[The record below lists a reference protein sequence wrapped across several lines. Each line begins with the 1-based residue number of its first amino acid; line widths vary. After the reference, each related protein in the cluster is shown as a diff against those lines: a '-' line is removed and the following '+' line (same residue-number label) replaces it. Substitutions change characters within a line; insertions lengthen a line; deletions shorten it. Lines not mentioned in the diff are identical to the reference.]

1 MGMSQDGQQQMFVR
15 NATGLVRELS
25 AFDAF
30 NLVFSAVLIP
40 VGISQTL
47 GFAPAVFQ
55 GSNVMIAYALAAIVM
70 FFFGWVYLSLTV
82 AMPRSGGDYVW
93 VSRMLHPSIGFVT
106 NVSLT
111 FVFLTWISFN
121 FTTMLSYFAPAAFY
135 IWGASSGTVAAISS
149 PTSQIIVSTIL
160 TVLFAFLM
168 SMGTRRVALYMRVLF
183 WMVWIGMGIWIVGL
197 LITSQGVF
205 ASHFQQTTGVSA
217 QQIMTLAQK
226 NGYHPSSGINWG
238 MTFLAMIYAFQ
249 TLTGFQWTGYFAGE
263 IRNVRRTA
271 ITSILGGLVAAALL
285 YIVGSGLVYK
295 AVGYDFFNALTYMGF
310 NDASKLPA
318 SVQYVLPAMTKY
330 LALPSV
336 LKAYVGLS
344 FLLAIL
350 WWTPTGF
357 MLGTRNLFAWAFDR
371 MMPQSLADVSERFH
385 TPVKAIF
392 TIAVVVEIINFL
404 NVYAGLSSFLVNIIA
419 VMALAFIFVSLAAML
434 FPYTRKD
441 LFSEAPSLVRWKLF
455 GIPFITISGF
465 IGVLT
470 WIFVLVVAF
479 KASQFGVQIT
489 TKAMVEAFAVPVL
502 AIIYYLIVVSV
513 RKSQHIDLSATFRAL
528 PPE

>member
-1 MGMSQDGQQQMFVR
+1 MEQGGQQQMFVR

-47 GFAPAVFQ
+47 GFAPAAFQ
-55 GSNVMIAYALAAIVM
+55 GSNVMLAYVLAALVM

-93 VSRMLHPSIGFVT
+93 VSRMLHPAVGFVT
-106 NVSLT
+106 NVTLT

-135 IWGASSGTVAAISS
+135 VWGASPATVAAVSS
-149 PTSQIIVSTIL
+149 HTSQIIVSTVL
-160 TVLFAFLM
+160 TILFALLM
-168 SMGTRRVALYMRVLF
+168 AMGTRRVALYMRVLF
-183 WMVWIGMGIWIVGL
+183 WIVWIGMGLWIIGL
-197 LITSQGVF
+197 LITGQGAFVTNF
-205 ASHFQQTTGVSA
+205 EHMTGVSA
-217 QQIMTLAQK
+217 QQIVTLAKQ
-226 NGYHPSSGINWG
+226 NGYHAGSALNWS

-271 ITSILGGLVAAALL
+271 TTSIIGGLVAAALL
-285 YIVGSGLVYK
+285 YILGSGLVYK
-295 AVGYDFFNALTYMGF
+295 AVGYNFFNALTYMGF
-310 NDASKLPA
+310 HAPSRLPA
-318 SVQYVLPAMTKY
+318 SVQYVLPALTKY
-330 LALPSV
+330 LVLPAIVKSYI
-336 LKAYVGLS
+336 ALS

-371 MMPQSLADVSERFH
+371 MMPQALADVSERFH

-392 TIAVVVEIINFL
+392 TIAVVVEILNFL

-419 VMALAFIFVSLAAML
+419 VMALAFIFVSLAATV
-434 FPYTRKD
+434 FPFTRKD
-441 LFSEAPSLVRWKLF
+441 LFKDAPNLVRWKVA
-455 GIPFITISGF
+455 GIPFVSIAGV
-465 IGVLT
+465 IGMLT
-470 WIFVLVVAF
+470 WLFVLIVAF
-479 KASQFGVQIT
+479 AAGQFGLQVT
-489 TKAMVEAFAVPVL
+489 TRAMVEAFAVPAL
-502 AIIYYLIVVSV
+502 AIIYYFIMASL
-513 RKSQHIDLSATFRAL
+513 RRSQHIDLSATFRAL

>member
-1 MGMSQDGQQQMFVR
+1 MSQNEQQMFVR

-25 AFDAF
+25 PFDAF

-47 GFAPAVFQ
+47 GFAPAAFP
-55 GSNVMIAYALAAIVM
+55 GSNVMVAYVLAGILM
-70 FFFGWVYLSLTV
+70 FFFGWVYLSLTI

-93 VSRMLHPSIGFVT
+93 VSRILHPSIGFVT

-135 IWGASSGTVAAISS
+135 VFGASKATIGAISS
-149 PTSQIIVSTIL
+149 TTSQIVVSTIL
-160 TVLFAFLM
+160 TILFAYLM

-183 WMVWIGMGIWIVGL
+183 WIVWIGMGLWIIGL
-197 LITSQGVF
+197 LTTGGAAF
-205 ASHFQQTTGVSA
+205 ASNFQSMTGVSTAQIVALA
-217 QQIMTLAQK
+217 QQ
-226 NGYHPSSGINWG
+226 NGYHASSAINWG
-238 MTFLAMIYAFQ
+238 MTFLAMIFALQ

-263 IRNVRRTA
+263 IRNVRKTA
-271 ITSILGGLVAAALL
+271 TTSIIGGLIAAALL
-285 YIVGSGLVYK
+285 YIIGSGLVYK
-295 AVGYDFFNALTYMGF
+295 AFGYNFFNALTYLGF
-310 NDASKLPA
+310 NASGKLPP
-318 SVQYVLPAMTKY
+318 SVQYVLPALTKY
-330 LALPSV
+330 MVLPFL
-336 LKAYVGLS
+336 LKAYVSLS

-371 MMPQSLADVSERFH
+371 LLPQSLADVSERFH
-385 TPVKAIF
+385 SPVKAIV
-392 TIAVVVEIINFL
+392 TIAVVVEILNVL
-404 NVYAGLSSFLVNIIA
+404 NVYAGLSAFLVNIIA
-419 VMALAFIFVSLAAML
+419 VMSLAFVFVSLAAML
-434 FPYTRKD
+434 FPYTRRD
-441 LFSEAPSLVRWKLF
+441 LFNETPALVRRKVF
-455 GIPFITISGF
+455 GVPFISIAGF

-470 WIFVLVVAF
+470 WIFVLAVAF
-479 KASQFGVQIT
+479 NASQFGLQIT

-502 AIIYYLIVVSV
+502 AIIYYLIISAV
-513 RKSQHIDLSATFRAL
+513 RRAQHIDLAATFKAL

>member
-1 MGMSQDGQQQMFVR
+1 MSQNEQQLFVR

-47 GFAPAVFQ
+47 GFAPAAFP
-55 GSNVMIAYALAAIVM
+55 GSNVMVAYILAAIVM

-121 FTTMLSYFAPAAFY
+121 FTTMLSYFAPAALY
-135 IWGASSGTVAAISS
+135 IFGASSATVTAISGQ
-149 PTSQIIVSTIL
+149 TSQIVVSTLL
-160 TVLFAFLM
+160 TLLFAFLM
-168 SMGTRRVALYMRVLF
+168 SMGTRKVALYMRVLF
-183 WMVWIGMGIWIVGL
+183 WIVWVGMGLWIIGL
-197 LITSQGVF
+197 LITGQGVF
-205 ASHFQQTTGVSA
+205 AAQFHAITGVST
-217 QQIMTLAQK
+217 QQIMALAEQ
-226 NGYHPSSGINWG
+226 NGYHATSSINWG

-271 ITSILGGLVAAALL
+271 ITSIMGGLIAAALL
-285 YIVGSGLVYK
+285 YIIGSGLVYK
-295 AVGYDFFNALTYMGF
+295 VAGYDFFNALTYMGF
-310 NDASKLPA
+310 HNPTKLPS
-318 SVQYVLPAMTKY
+318 SVQYVLPALTKY
-330 LALPSV
+330 LVLPGV
-336 LKAYVGLS
+336 FKGYIALS

-385 TPVKAIF
+385 TPLKAIF
-392 TIAVVVEIINFL
+392 TIAVVVEVINIL

-419 VMALAFIFVSLAAML
+419 VMALAFIFVSLAAMV

-441 LFSEAPSLVRWKLF
+441 LFNEAPSLVRWRLF
-455 GIPFITISGF
+455 GVPFITISGF
-465 IGVLT
+465 IGVVT
-470 WIFVLVVAF
+470 WIFVLFVAF
-479 KASQFGVQIT
+479 KASQFGLQVT
-489 TKAMVEAFAVPVL
+489 TKAMVEAFSVPVL
-502 AIIYYLIVVSV
+502 AIIYYLIVAAV

>member
-1 MGMSQDGQQQMFVR
+1 MGQNGQQMFVR

-47 GFAPAVFQ
+47 GFAPAAFQ
-55 GSNVMIAYALAAIVM
+55 GSNVMVAYALAALVM

-135 IWGASSGTVAAISS
+135 VWGASPSIVAGISGH
-149 PTSQIIVSTIL
+149 TSQIIVSTVL
-160 TVLFAFLM
+160 TALFALLM
-168 SMGTRRVALYMRVLF
+168 SMGTRKVALYMRVLF
-183 WMVWIGMGIWIVGL
+183 WLVWVGMGLWIIGL
-197 LITSQGVF
+197 LITGQGAF
-205 ASHFQQTTGVSA
+205 ANHFHAVTGVST
-217 QQIMTLAQK
+217 QQIMTLAQQ
-226 NGYHPSSGINWG
+226 NGYHVTSGINWG
-238 MTFLAMIYAFQ
+238 MTLLAMIYAFQ

-271 ITSILGGLVAAALL
+271 TTSILGGLLAAALL
-285 YIVGSGLVYK
+285 YILGSGLVYK
-295 AVGYDFFNALTYMGF
+295 AVGYDFFNALTYLGF
-310 NDASKLPA
+310 NDASKLPP
-318 SVQYVLPAMTKY
+318 SVQYVLPALTKY
-330 LALPSV
+330 LVLPAI
-336 LKAYVGLS
+336 LKAYVALS

-385 TPVKAIF
+385 TPLKAIV

-404 NVYAGLSSFLVNIIA
+404 NVYAGLSSYLVNIIA
-419 VMALAFIFVSLAAML
+419 VMSLAFIFVSLAAMV

-441 LFSEAPSLVRWKLF
+441 LFDEAPSLVRWKLF
-455 GIPFITISGF
+455 GLPFVSIAGF

-470 WIFVLVVAF
+470 WVFVLIVAF
-479 KASQFGVQIT
+479 KASQFGMQVT
-489 TKAMVEAFAVPVL
+489 TKAMIEAFSVPVL
-502 AIIYYLIVVSV
+502 AIIYYFIVASV
-513 RKSQHIDLSATFRAL
+513 RKSQNIDMSATFRAL

>member
-1 MGMSQDGQQQMFVR
+1 MAQNGQQEMFVR

-47 GFAPAVFQ
+47 GFAPAAFQ
-55 GSNVMIAYALAAIVM
+55 GSNVMVAYVLAAIVM

-93 VSRMLHPSIGFVT
+93 VSRMLHPSVGFVT

-135 IWGASSGTVAAISS
+135 VWGASSSTVAAISS
-149 PTSQIIVSTIL
+149 PTSQIIVSTVL
-160 TVLFAFLM
+160 TILFAFLM
-168 SMGTRRVALYMRVLF
+168 SMGTRRVAVYMRVLF
-183 WMVWIGMGIWIVGL
+183 WIVWIGMGIWIVGL
-197 LITSQGVF
+197 LITGHGAF
-205 ASHFQQTTGVSA
+205 ATHFQQTTGVSA
-217 QQIMTLAQK
+217 TQIMTIAQQ
-226 NGYHPSSGINWG
+226 NGYHATSGINWG

-271 ITSILGGLVAAALL
+271 TTSILGGLVAAALL
-285 YIVGSGLVYK
+285 YIIGSGLVYK
-295 AVGYDFFNALTYMGF
+295 AVGYNFFNALTYMGF
-310 NDASKLPA
+310 HDASKLPA

-330 LALPSV
+330 LVLPAL
-336 LKAYVGLS
+336 LKAYVALS

-419 VMALAFIFVSLAAML
+419 VMSLAFIFVSLAATV

-441 LFSEAPSLVRWKLF
+441 LFDSAPSLVRWKLA
-455 GIPFITISGF
+455 GIPFVSIAGV
-465 IGVLT
+465 IGILT
-470 WIFVLVVAF
+470 WVFVLVVAF
-479 KASQFGVQIT
+479 KASQFGLQVT

-502 AIIYYLIVVSV
+502 AIIYYVIMAAV
-513 RKSQHIDLSATFRAL
+513 RKSQHIDMSATFRAL

>member
-1 MGMSQDGQQQMFVR
+1 MAQGGQQEMFVR

-47 GFAPAVFQ
+47 GFAPAAFQ
-55 GSNVMIAYALAAIVM
+55 GSNVMVAYVLAAIVM

-135 IWGASSGTVAAISS
+135 VWGASSSTVAAISS
-149 PTSQIIVSTIL
+149 TTSQIVVSTIL
-160 TVLFAFLM
+160 TILFAFLM
-168 SMGTRRVALYMRVLF
+168 SMGTRRVAVYMRVLF
-183 WMVWIGMGIWIVGL
+183 WIVWIGMGIWIIGL
-197 LITSQGVF
+197 IITSHGSF
-205 ASHFQQTTGVSA
+205 ATHFQQTTGVSA
-217 QQIMTLAQK
+217 AQIMTLAQH
-226 NGYHPSSGINWG
+226 NGYHVSSGINWG
-238 MTFLAMIYAFQ
+238 MTLLAMIYAFQ

-271 ITSILGGLVAAALL
+271 TTSIIGGLIAAALL
-285 YIVGSGLVYK
+285 YIIGSGLVYK

-310 NDASKLPA
+310 NDPSKLPT

-330 LALPSV
+330 LVLPAI
-336 LKAYVGLS
+336 LKAYVALS

-419 VMALAFIFVSLAAML
+419 VMSLAFIFVSLAATV

-441 LFSEAPSLVRWKLF
+441 LFDSAPSLVRWKLA
-455 GIPFITISGF
+455 GIPFVSIAGV
-465 IGVLT
+465 IGILT
-470 WIFVLVVAF
+470 WVFVLFVAF
-479 KASQFGVQIT
+479 KASQFGLQVT

-502 AIIYYLIVVSV
+502 AIVYYIIMAAV
-513 RKSQHIDLSATFRAL
+513 RKSQHIDMSATFRAL

>member
-1 MGMSQDGQQQMFVR
+1 MSQNGPQMFIR
-15 NATGLVRELS
+15 NATGLVRELN

-47 GFAPAVFQ
+47 GFAPAAFQ
-55 GSNVMIAYALAAIVM
+55 GSNVMIAYVLAAIVM

-93 VSRMLHPSIGFVT
+93 VSRILHPFIGFVT

-121 FTTMLSYFAPAAFY
+121 FTTMVSYFAPAAFY
-135 IWGASSGTVAAISS
+135 VWGASKETVAAISS
-149 PTSQIIVSTIL
+149 PTTQIVVSTVL
-160 TVLFAFLM
+160 TALFAVLM
-168 SMGTRRVALYMRVLF
+168 ALGTRRVALYMRILF
-183 WMVWIGMGIWIVGL
+183 WIVWVGMGLWIIGL
-197 LITSQGVF
+197 LATGGQAFEQSFQSITGFS
-205 ASHFQQTTGVSA
+205 TGQIVALA
-217 QQIMTLAQK
+217 QQ
-226 NGYHPSSGINWG
+226 NGYHPNSGINWG
-238 MTFLAMIYAFQ
+238 MTLLATIYAFQ

-271 ITSILGGLVAAALL
+271 MTSIFGGLVAAALL
-285 YIVGSGLVYK
+285 YIIGSGLVYK
-295 AVGYDFFNALTYMGF
+295 AFGFNFFNALTYLGF
-310 NDASKLPA
+310 TAADKLPP
-318 SVQYVLPAMTKY
+318 SVQYVLPALTKY
-330 LALPSV
+330 MALPF
-336 LKAYVGLS
+336 LFKAYVALS

-371 MMPQSLADVSERFH
+371 LLPQSLADVSERFH
-385 TPVKAIF
+385 SPVKAIL
-392 TIAVVVEIINFL
+392 TIAVVVEILNFL

-419 VMALAFIFVSLAAML
+419 VMSLAFIFVSLTGLL
-434 FPYTRKD
+434 FPWTRRD
-441 LFSEAPSLVRWKLF
+441 LFNDAPSLVRFRVL
-455 GIPFITISGF
+455 GIPLTSIAGIISM
-465 IGVLT
+465 LT

-479 KASQFGVQIT
+479 KASQFGLQIT
-489 TKAMVEAFAVPVL
+489 VKAMVEAFAVPVL
-502 AIIYYLIVVSV
+502 AAVYYLIIAAV
-513 RKSQHIDLSATFRAL
+513 RRSQRIDLNATFRAL

>member
-1 MGMSQDGQQQMFVR
+1 MSQDGQQMFVR
-15 NATGLVRELS
+15 NATGLVRELN

-47 GFAPAVFQ
+47 GFAPAAFQ
-55 GSNVMIAYALAAIVM
+55 GANVMLAYVFAAIVM
-70 FFFGWVYLSLTV
+70 FFFGWVYLSLTI

-106 NVSLT
+106 NVTLT

-121 FTTMLSYFAPAAFY
+121 FTTMLSYFAPAAMY
-135 IWGASSGTVAAISS
+135 VWGASKATIAIVSS
-149 PTSQIIVSTIL
+149 STSQIVVSTVL
-160 TVLFAFLM
+160 TILFAFLM
-168 SMGTRRVALYMRVLF
+168 ALGTRRVALYMRVLF
-183 WMVWIGMGIWIVGL
+183 WIVWIGMGLWIIGL
-197 LITSQGVF
+197 LVTGGSAF
-205 ASHFQQTTGVSA
+205 TANFQSITGVTTDHII
-217 QQIMTLAQK
+217 QLAAK
-226 NGYHPSSGINWG
+226 SGYHAGTAVNWG
-238 MTFLAMIYAFQ
+238 MTLLAMIYAFQ

-263 IRNVRRTA
+263 IRNVRKTA
-271 ITSILGGLVAAALL
+271 TTSIIGGLIAAALL

-295 AVGYDFFNALTYMGF
+295 AFGYNFFNALTYLGF
-310 NDASKLPA
+310 NAPDKLPS

-330 LALPSV
+330 MILPGL
-336 LKAYVGLS
+336 LKGYIALS

-371 MMPQSLADVSERFH
+371 LMPQSLADVSERFH
-385 TPVKAIF
+385 SPVKAIF
-392 TIAVVVEIINFL
+392 TIAVAVEILNFL

-434 FPYTRKD
+434 FPYLRKD
-441 LFSEAPSLVRWKLF
+441 LYKETPSIVRIKFL
-455 GIPFITISGF
+455 GVPFITIAGLIS
-465 IGVLT
+465 IVT
-470 WIFVLVVAF
+470 WVFVLVVAF
-479 KASQFGVQIT
+479 SASQFGLQVT
-489 TKAMVEAFAVPVL
+489 GKAMIEAFTVPVL
-502 AIIYYLIVVSV
+502 AIIYYIIVSIV

>member
-1 MGMSQDGQQQMFVR
+1 MAGNEEQQMFVR
-15 NATGLVRELS
+15 NATGLVRELTP
-25 AFDAF
+25 FDAF

-47 GFAPAVFQ
+47 GFAPAAFS
-55 GSNVMIAYALAAIVM
+55 GSNVMVAYIMATVLM

-135 IWGASSGTVAAISS
+135 VFGASKSTIAAISS
-149 PTSQIIVSTIL
+149 STSQIVVATIL
-160 TVLFAFLM
+160 TVAFAFLM
-168 SMGTRRVALYMRVLF
+168 TLGTRRVAIYMRVLF
-183 WMVWIGMGIWIVGL
+183 WIVWIGMGLWIVGL
-197 LITSQGVF
+197 LATGQGAF
-205 ASHFQQTTGVSA
+205 AANFHSMTGVTTA
-217 QQIMTLAQK
+217 QIMALAQK
-226 NGYHPSSGINWG
+226 NGYKATSGVNWG

-263 IRNVRRTA
+263 IRNVRKTA
-271 ITSILGGLVAAALL
+271 TVSILGGLVASAFL
-285 YIVGSGLVYK
+285 YVLGSGLVYK
-295 AVGYDFFNALTYMGF
+295 AFGYNFFNALTWLGF
-310 NDASKLPA
+310 NDSSKLPS
-318 SVQYVLPAMTKY
+318 SVQYVLPALTKY
-330 LALPSV
+330 MVLPAL
-336 LKAYVGLS
+336 LKAYVALS

-371 MMPQSLADVSERFH
+371 LLPQSLADVSERFH
-385 TPVKAIF
+385 SPVKAIV
-392 TIAVVVEIINFL
+392 TIAAVVEVINIL
-404 NVYAGLSSFLVNIIA
+404 NVYAGLSAFLVNIIA
-419 VMALAFIFVSLAAML
+419 VMSLAFIFVSLAATV

-441 LFSEAPSLVRWKLF
+441 LYDEAPSLVRLKLF
-455 GIPFITISGF
+455 GVPFISISGV
-465 IGVLT
+465 IGILT
-470 WIFVLVVAF
+470 WIFVLAVAF
-479 KASQFGVQIT
+479 NASQFGLQIT
-489 TKAMVEAFAVPVL
+489 GKAMVEAFAVPVL
-502 AIIYYLIVVSV
+502 AVIYYVVISAV
-513 RKSQHIDLSATFRAL
+513 RKAQHIDLAATFRAL